1 MIPSKIYFPPKPTTV
16 AVMATKPY
24 LCALLRLCACAS
36 SHQHLQCFSFVYCT
50 TIFHCP
56 TFFLLFFSFC
66 DSMLSTGNSV
76 TTQPLALQ
84 TPVQMRVNSKGIAS
98 YLSSGQV
105 NEKDI
110 LVVLEVIV
118 EAMCCVCVHVQV
130 QVL

>member
-1 MIPSKIYFPPKPTTV
+1 
-16 AVMATKPY
+16 
-24 LCALLRLCACAS
+24 
-36 SHQHLQCFSFVYCT
+36 
-50 TIFHCP
+50 
-56 TFFLLFFSFC
+56 
-66 DSMLSTGNSV
+66 MLSTGNSV